1 MNEKI
6 KHTIDRVYRHVYNKP
21 YNIIYLASNSIFD
34 TVFKQI
40 EDCNIWVYDDIKN
53 IDMSYSYDLCVCS
66 DPVYYSQ
73 NHQIVSYHNIP
84 SLVMFHNKPSQA
96 IKKEDKFLL
105 DRYLSGIKKVFF
117 DKSVSDE
124 WSMKPDYILTYGSPN
139 IEEKHKTKDVLI
151 LNPNNNKKINILY
164 QLVKSKFASTD
175 TISYDSTDNI
185 NSLLDT
191 ISQYRVVVS
200 VGSVYDTWISS
211 LCGCRVITNIDNTH
225 INNTIVLKDFAD
237 IGLSILDLLSKTDD
251 TKPKLETESMDK
263 MLSAIRSI
271 FTQEIKSK

>member
-1 MNEKI
+1 
-6 KHTIDRVYRHVYNKP
+6 
-21 YNIIYLASNSIFD
+21 
-34 TVFKQI
+34 
-40 EDCNIWVYDDIKN
+40 
-53 IDMSYSYDLCVCS
+53 
-66 DPVYYSQ
+66 
-73 NHQIVSYHNIP
+73 
-84 SLVMFHNKPSQA
+84 MFHNKPNQA

-105 DRYLSGIKKVFF
+105 GRYLSGIKKVFF

-124 WSMKPDYILTYGSPN
+124 WSMKPDYMLTYGSPN
-139 IEEKHKTKDVLI
+139 IEEQHKTKDVLI

-175 TISYDSTDNI
+175 TISYDSTSNI
-185 NSLLDT
+185 NSLLKT

-211 LCGCRVITNIDNTH
+211 LCGCRVITNVDNIH

-237 IGLSILDLLSKTDD
+237 ISLHILDLLSKTNN
-251 TKPKLETESMDK
+251 TKPKLEIESMNN

-271 FTQEIKSK
+271 LTQEIKIK